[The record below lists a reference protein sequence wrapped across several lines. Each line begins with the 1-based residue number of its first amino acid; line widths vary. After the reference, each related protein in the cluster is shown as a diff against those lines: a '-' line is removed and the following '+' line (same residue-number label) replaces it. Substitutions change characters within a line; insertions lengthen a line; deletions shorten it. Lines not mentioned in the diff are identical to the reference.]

1 MSSRGEL
8 EKLTAIKLREI
19 AHEQE
24 GIQGASGMK
33 KEELIVAILKARG
46 EPVKEVQKDTR
57 SIAELKQHIRTVK
70 AERAAALVQQDAKK
84 ATRLRKQIKKLK
96 RRTRTLAG
104 QKPAPEKTA

>member
-33 KEELIVAILKARG
+33 KQELIIAILKARG
-46 EPVKEVQKDTR
+46 EPVKEVKKDTR
-57 SIAELKQHIRTVK
+57 SIAELKKQIRTVK
-70 AERAAALVQQDAKK
+70 AEKAGALAEQDPKK
-84 ATRLRKQIKKLK
+84 AVRIRKQIKQLK
-96 RRTRTLAG
+96 RRTRLLAG
-104 QKPAPEKTA
+104 RKASPEKTA